1 MQFANSPTR
10 DKYPLSHKKIIKKT
24 ISGSLAVFLGFGI
37 FMFFVAE
44 ILFQSPISPAA
55 TSTDYPLGAI
65 IEGFFV
71 AVIVIWTIGIYI
83 YQKWYFDTYF
93 YDILPDHITIR
104 KGVFTKREINLPYER
119 IQDVY
124 VDQDLFD
131 RVLGLYDVHLS
142 TATVSS
148 VMEAH
153 IDGVEQTSAQGLKND
168 LLGLL
173 MEKIHPNSPT
183 TTSPVASSIPNPSN
197 EQSPTVNESTYGVH
211 SRWVIQNALVLP
223 TAFLLIVIF
232 IFLST
237 INRHTPPFNNQLIN
251 LNYVAWLIVI
261 IMYYLIAIP
270 LALFYSILYKRN
282 FHYSLNPQFLTI
294 KSGVI
299 NIQER
304 QVPWSSIQDVSVTRS
319 FLDLLMGL
327 ATVKVQNATQSV
339 GDKSNLNAMLI
350 FGLKPSDA
358 ESLKTLLLDKALQ
371 GRNESSRS
379 GL

>member
-1 MQFANSPTR
+1 
-10 DKYPLSHKKIIKKT
+10 
-24 ISGSLAVFLGFGI
+24 
-37 FMFFVAE
+37 
-44 ILFQSPISPAA
+44 
-55 TSTDYPLGAI
+55 
-65 IEGFFV
+65 
-71 AVIVIWTIGIYI
+71 
-83 YQKWYFDTYF
+83 
-93 YDILPDHITIR
+93 
-104 KGVFTKREINLPYER
+104 
-119 IQDVY
+119 
-124 VDQDLFD
+124 
-131 RVLGLYDVHLS
+131 
-142 TATVSS
+142 
-148 VMEAH
+148 
-153 IDGVEQTSAQGLKND
+153 
-168 LLGLL
+168 
-173 MEKIHPNSPT
+173 
-183 TTSPVASSIPNPSN
+183 
-197 EQSPTVNESTYGVH
+197 
-211 SRWVIQNALVLP
+211 
-223 TAFLLIVIF
+223 
-232 IFLST
+232 
-237 INRHTPPFNNQLIN
+237 
-251 LNYVAWLIVI
+251 
-261 IMYYLIAIP
+261 MYYLIAIP